1 MALMLSKSLSS
12 RLQFSMQKL
21 LALFFLSL
29 ATHIRAS
36 TIILANSSITASS
49 LDSYNASDPIT
60 SQILDSPFPY
70 NFPNILTPDPADLFP
85 MPVCNGFML
94 EEATIDEMQDA
105 MAKGQLTSVQIAM
118 CYLRRVWQVDE
129 YVR

>member
-29 ATHIRAS
+29 ATHIRAPM
-36 TIILANSSITASS
+36 IILANSSITASS

-70 NFPNILTPDPADLFP
+70 NFPKILTPDPADLFP
-85 MPVCNGFML
+85 MPACNGFML
-94 EEATIDEMQDA
+94 EEATIYEMQDA
-105 MAKGQLTSVQIAM
+105 MAKGQLTSVQIAK
-118 CYLRRVWQVDE
+118 CYLRKVWQVDE